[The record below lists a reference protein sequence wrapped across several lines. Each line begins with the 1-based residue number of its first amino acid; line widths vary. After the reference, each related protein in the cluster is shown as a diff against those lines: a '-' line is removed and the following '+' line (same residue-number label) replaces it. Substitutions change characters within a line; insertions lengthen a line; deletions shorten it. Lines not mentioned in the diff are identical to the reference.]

1 MTIHIVP
8 GGHAVEDPYCGAL
21 QSLVKLPV
29 WLLFYWT
36 TPEAAW
42 STEPV
47 SPLMAASFAADERQ
61 LRIII
66 YDVKILNSTFS
77 LPDFLHVS
85 FKFNKCMHMY
95 AYIYIYMLLVH
106 IYIYIIV
113 ELRTPA
119 MP

>member
-1 MTIHIVP
+1 
-8 GGHAVEDPYCGAL
+8 
-21 QSLVKLPV
+21 VKLPV

-106 IYIYIIV
+106 IYIYIYIIV